1 MKSHLLQPRRWIFPA
16 KLCRSFLLASAGAVS
31 ASVSAAAE
39 PAVPALPDAGRASE
53 AAPIVQLSPF
63 EVSVDGRGYYGANTT
78 AGTRLNTKIADLGA
92 SITVITKEQMEDFA
106 LLNIH
111 DIFAYEAGT
120 EGIHNYTEFS
130 VDQNG
135 AVTDSTNLNPQDANR
150 IRCIGAA
157 NITFGNFETSGRVPL
172 DPLDP
177 IDIDAVEISRGPNS
191 SIFGIGNPS
200 GRVNSVPAAASL
212 SGHRAQVITRL
223 DSKAG

>member
-1 MKSHLLQPRRWIFPA
+1 MKSHLLQPRRWIFLA

-78 AGTRLNTKIADLGA
+78 SGTRLNTKIADLGA

-172 DPLDP
+172 DP